1 MPRTLEWY
9 CVMIAHTVR
18 KLINNPIKQIE
29 TFLSRLSSYKTCF
42 MSRKTTKKSHF
53 IREYSE
59 WALEAD
65 ERFSLFFFTHK
76 EAKSKDWNYF
86 IHQGHVVW
94 SSTLTK
100 KYKNIRAVLQILEFN
115 LIAWKVI
122 QTWKY
127 MLASKCQY
135 IVLKL
140 LHILANYMV
149 FSLTA
154 AKALWPL

>member
-1 MPRTLEWY
+1 MNNFEFLASLLNYFLLKNWAVAAIIDKCIAIDEMPRTLEWY

-65 ERFSLFFFTHK
+65 ERFSLFHSQG
-76 EAKSKDWNYF
+76 SK
-86 IHQGHVVW
+86 I
-94 SSTLTK
+94 K
-100 KYKNIRAVLQILEFN
+100 R
-115 LIAWKVI
+115 
-122 QTWKY
+122 
-127 MLASKCQY
+127 
-135 IVLKL
+135 LKL
-140 LHILANYMV
+140 
-149 FSLTA
+149 F
-154 AKALWPL
+154 

>member
-1 MPRTLEWY
+1 MSLSFEIFSLKNWAVAAIIDKCIAIDEMPRTLEWY

-65 ERFSLFFFTHK
+65 ERFSLFFSRK
-76 EAKSKDWNYF
+76 RKQNQK
-86 IHQGHVVW
+86 
-94 SSTLTK
+94 TK
-100 KYKNIRAVLQILEFN
+100 TILS
-115 LIAWKVI
+115 IKA
-122 QTWKY
+122 
-127 MLASKCQY
+127 MLFDPA
-135 IVLKL
+135 
-140 LHILANYMV
+140 
-149 FSLTA
+149 
-154 AKALWPL
+154 P

>member
-86 IHQGHVVW
+86 SHQGHVVW

-127 MLASKCQY
+127 MLASKCQ
-135 IVLKL
+135 
-140 LHILANYMV
+140 
-149 FSLTA
+149 
-154 AKALWPL
+154 